1 MVIFVIAYF
10 FMLTFT
16 KTYKFKLKEFI
27 LLAIEAIIGFCAS
40 AFILLPS
47 LLGLM
52 GNPRLTRLPNGWD
65 ALIHNQP
72 QRYWLIILAFF
83 FPADLPAYPVF
94 TPESNTK
101 WASVAGWLPMFSMTG
116 VIAYLQLRKRSWL
129 KKLITLLIL
138 FAFIPVFNSIFQ
150 MFNSSI
156 YYTRWF
162 YMLVLMLVLA
172 TLRALENKEADWG
185 RALRWTAGITVGAIA
200 LKG

>member
-1 MVIFVIAYF
+1 MGRSYTQSASA
-10 FMLTFT
+10 
-16 KTYKFKLKEFI
+16 
-27 LLAIEAIIGFCAS
+27 LLADNSCV
-40 AFILLPS
+40 LL
-47 LLGLM
+47 
-52 GNPRLTRLPNGWD
+52 
-65 ALIHNQP
+65 
-72 QRYWLIILAFF
+72 
-83 FPADLPAYPVF
+83 PADLPAYPVF

-185 RALRWTAGITVGAIA
+185 RALRWTARITVGAIA
-200 LKG
+200 LIGLMPTIITDEDTSVVLQ